1 VIVLDTSAAL
11 ACLVGID
18 ASPALRSRVAGAG
31 TLHVPH
37 LIDVEFLS
45 GLRGLVFGGKLTDD
59 RARDAMTDF
68 AKLRLVRYPLP
79 GIAERVWAK
88 RHTLT
93 AYDAVFVSLAEAL
106 GCPLVTCDRR
116 LARSPHDAEVELFSS
131 ASGL

>member
-1 VIVLDTSAAL
+1 MIVLDTSAAL
-11 ACLVGID
+11 ACLAGID
-18 ASPALRSRVAGAG
+18 TAPALTSRVGNAG

-45 GLRGLVFGGKLTDD
+45 GLRGLVLGRKLTDD
-59 RARDAMTDF
+59 RAQDAIMDF
-68 AKLRLVRYPLP
+68 ARLRLVRYPLP

-106 GCPLVTCDRR
+106 HCPLVTCDRR
-116 LARSPHDAEVELFSS
+116 LARSPHDADIELFP
-131 ASGL
+131 ASQ

>member
-11 ACLVGID
+11 ACIAGID
-18 ASPALRSRVAGAG
+18 ASPALKSRVGSAG

-45 GLRGLVFGGKLTDD
+45 GLRGLVLGGKLTDD
-59 RARDAMTDF
+59 RARDAITDF
-68 AKLRLVRYPLP
+68 ARLRLVRYPLP
-79 GIAERVWAK
+79 GITERVWAK

-106 GCPLVTCDRR
+106 RCPLVTCDQR
-116 LARSPHDAEVELFSS
+116 LARSPHDAEVELFPSS
-131 ASGL
+131 Q